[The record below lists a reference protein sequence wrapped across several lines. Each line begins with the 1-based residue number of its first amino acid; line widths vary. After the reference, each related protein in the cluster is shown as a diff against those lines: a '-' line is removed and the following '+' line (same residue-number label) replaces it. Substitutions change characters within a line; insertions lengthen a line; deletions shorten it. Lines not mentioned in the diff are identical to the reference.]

1 MLKDCKNGERFEG
14 PLLVNEWKEVPFR
27 QKPGAYLSLICQDR
41 SGTIQGKMWDYKPQ
55 VLMWL
60 KDQDVFIVK
69 GVASEYRGTLDLTIE
84 TIRMIPKEDVDLADL
99 LPSSLVTA
107 EELENRLKIILDKIT
122 QPELK
127 ALLEQFLA
135 HPEWGTAFRQAPAA
149 MKIHQA
155 YLRGLWEH
163 SVRVAEIVDGIAGHY
178 PTINRDLVLTGALLH
193 DVGKIGEYS
202 YDRGI
207 KVTTE
212 GRLLGHIILGIELL
226 TEEIAKIA
234 DFPRE
239 LRSKLVHIITS
250 HHGKYEWQSPKRPKL
265 MEALVIHYA
274 DAMDAELFQFEQ
286 AKEKYPDDEWS
297 PYIPS
302 MERCIY
308 LK

>member
-14 PLLVNEWKEVPFR
+14 ILLVNEWKEVPFR

-55 VLMWL
+55 VLSML
-60 KDQDVFIVK
+60 KDQDVFYVK
-69 GVASEYRGTLDLTIE
+69 GVASEYRGALDLTIE
-84 TIRMIPKEDVDLADL
+84 AIRMIPKEDVDLADL

-107 EELENRLKIILDKIT
+107 EELESRLQIILAKII

-135 HPEWGTAFRQAPAA
+135 HKEWGIAYRQAPAA

-163 SVRVAEIVDGIAGHY
+163 SVRVAEIVDGVADHY
-178 PTINRDLVLTGALLH
+178 PAINRDLALTGALLH
-193 DVGKIGEYS
+193 DMGKIGEYS
-202 YDRGI
+202 YERGI

-226 TEEIAKIA
+226 NEEIAKIP

-265 MEALVIHYA
+265 MEALVIHHA
-274 DAMDAELFQFEQ
+274 DVMDADLFQFER
-286 AKEKYPDDEWS
+286 AKENHPDDEWS

-302 MERCIY
+302 MERCLY

>member
-14 PLLVNEWKEVPFR
+14 TLLVNEWKEVPFR

-55 VLMWL
+55 VLLWL
-60 KDQDVFIVK
+60 KDQDIFQVK

-84 TIRMIPKEDVDLADL
+84 TIRMIPKENVDLADL

-107 EELENRLKIILDKIT
+107 AELESRLEIIVDKIT

-127 ALLEQFLA
+127 ALLEQFLT
-135 HPEWGTAFRQAPAA
+135 HPEWGNAYRQAPAA

-178 PTINRDLVLTGALLH
+178 PAINRDLVLTGALLH

-212 GRLLGHIILGIELL
+212 GRLLGHIILGIEIL
-226 TEEIAKIA
+226 TEEIAKIQ

-274 DAMDAELFQFEQ
+274 DVMDAELFQFEH
-286 AKEKYPDDEWS
+286 AKESHPDDEWS

-302 MERCIY
+302 LERCIY

>member
-14 PLLVNEWKEVPFR
+14 TLLVNEWKEVPFR

-41 SGTIQGKMWDYKPQ
+41 SGMIQGKMWDYKPQ

-60 KDQDVFIVK
+60 KDQDIFYVK

-84 TIRMIPKEDVDLADL
+84 TIRMIPKDDVDLAAL

-107 EELENRLKIILDKIT
+107 EELENRLKTILDKIT

-127 ALLEQFLA
+127 ALLEQFLS
-135 HPEWGTAFRQAPAA
+135 HPEWGTAYRQAPAA

-163 SVRVAEIVDGIAGHY
+163 SVRVAEIVAGIAEHY

-193 DVGKIGEYS
+193 DMGKIGEYS

-226 TEEIAKIA
+226 TEEIAKIP

-274 DAMDAELFQFEQ
+274 DAMDAELYQFEQ
-286 AKEKYPDDEWS
+286 AKENHPEDEWS